1 MTDNSRHFPGTT
13 RAAVVAALLAL
24 VSVSVTVAGAA
35 PPSKEDVQRA
45 KRRLERVEA
54 ALDDVRSQLNA
65 TQLALNDAATEIER
79 QQIALEK
86 VTSDLVRTQAAL
98 DRTRAR
104 YEKIRSRLNERAVV
118 AYMTGPASSIDFLL
132 DADSVA
138 DLTDRLAYVD
148 ALARSDA
155 GLSVEVANQKNLLV
169 ATEATLEEQQAL
181 ELRELEKARE
191 KEREVTALFDQQQAL
206 LDEQERLLAAAER
219 TFKTTKADYAEWLKK
234 QQQQEAAQGN
244 AIGGRV
250 WQGGSLGPYDH
261 LFERCPV
268 GDPRAYGDGFGA
280 PRYGGG
286 YHLHKGVDI
295 VAPMGAEIYA
305 PFDGQAYTSAN
316 GLGGNVVFVV
326 GAQGTVYNAH
336 LLQYSANS
344 NSSVSAGQ
352 VIGYVGSTGY
362 SSTPHDHFE
371 FHPISMPG
379 PGSWPASYYGHSV
392 IEDAINPYP
401 MLLQACG

>member
-1 MTDNSRHFPGTT
+1 MTDTSRHFPGTT
-13 RAAVVAALLAL
+13 RVAVVAALLAL
-24 VSVSVTVAGAA
+24 VSVVTTVAGAA
-35 PPSKEDVQRA
+35 PPSKEAVQRA
-45 KRRLERVEA
+45 KDRLERVEA
-54 ALDDVRSQLNA
+54 SLREVQSELNA
-65 TQLALNDAATEIER
+65 TQSRLNDAATEIER
-79 QQIALEK
+79 QQIVLEK

-104 YEKIRSRLNERAVV
+104 YERIRTRLNERAVV

-132 DADSVA
+132 DADNVA

-155 GLSVEVANQKNLLV
+155 GLSVQVANQKNLLV
-169 ATEATLEEQQAL
+169 ATEATLAEQQAL

-191 KEREVTALFDQQQAL
+191 KKREVTALFDQQQGL
-206 LDEQERLLAAAER
+206 LDEQERLLSAAER
-219 TFKTTKADYAEWLKK
+219 TFKTTKADYAKWLKE
-234 QQQQEAAQGN
+234 QEKDDAV
-244 AIGGRV
+244 GGRV
-250 WQGGSLGPYDH
+250 WNGGSLAPFDH

-268 GDPRAYGDGFGA
+268 GQPRGFSDGFGA

-295 VAPMGAEIYA
+295 VAPMGAPIYA
-305 PFDGQAYTSAN
+305 PFDGHAYTSSN

-336 LLQYSANS
+336 LSKYSTSS
-344 NSSVSAGQ
+344 NSFVAAGE
-352 VIGYVGSTGY
+352 VIGFVGSTGY

-371 FHPISMPG
+371 FHPNSM
-379 PGSWPASYYGHSV
+379 SSAWPWRSSYGYAV

>member
-1 MTDNSRHFPGTT
+1 MTDISRHFPGTT
-13 RAAVVAALLAL
+13 RAAVVAAVLAL
-24 VSVSVTVAGAA
+24 VSVLATVAGAA
-35 PPSKEDVQRA
+35 PPSKEDVERA
-45 KRRLERVEA
+45 KRRLESVEA
-54 ALDDVRSQLNA
+54 ALDDVRGQLHT

-104 YEKIRSRLNERAVV
+104 YEKIRSRLNERAVI

-132 DADSVA
+132 DAENVA

-155 GLSVEVANQKNLLV
+155 GLSVDVANQKNLLV

-191 KEREVTALFDQQQAL
+191 KKREVTALFDHQQAL
-206 LDEQERLLAAAER
+206 LDEQERLLTAAER
-219 TFKTTKADYAEWLKK
+219 TFKTTKADYAKWLEK
-234 QQQQEAAQGN
+234 QRQQEQAAQEN

-250 WQGGSLGPYDH
+250 WQGGSLGPYDR

-305 PFDGQAYTSAN
+305 PFDGQAYTSSN

-326 GAQGTVYNAH
+326 GAKGTVYNAH
-336 LLQYSANS
+336 LLRYSANS
-344 NSSVSAGQ
+344 NSSVSAGE

-371 FHPISMPG
+371 FHPSSM
-379 PGSWPASYYGHSV
+379 PGSWPTSYYGYSV

>member
-1 MTDNSRHFPGTT
+1 MTDTSRHFPATT
-13 RAAVVAALLAL
+13 RAAVVAALLVL
-24 VSVSVTVAGAA
+24 VSVVATVAGAA

-54 ALDDVRSQLNA
+54 ALREVESQLNV
-65 TQLALNDAATEIER
+65 TQLRLNDAATEIEL

-104 YEKIRSRLNERAVV
+104 YEKIRSRLNERAVA

-132 DADSVA
+132 DAENVA
-138 DLTDRLAYVD
+138 DMTDRLAYVD
-148 ALARSDA
+148 ALARWDA
-155 GLSVEVANQKNLLV
+155 GLAVDVANQKNLLV
-169 ATEATLEEQQAL
+169 ATQARLEEQQAL
-181 ELRELEKARE
+181 EVRELEKARE
-191 KEREVTALFDQQQAL
+191 KRREVTDLFDQQKAL
-206 LDEQERLLAAAER
+206 LDEQERLLTVAER
-219 TFKTTKADYAEWLKK
+219 TFKTTKADYAEWLEEK
-234 QQQQEAAQGN
+234 QQADQAN
-244 AIGGRV
+244 APGGMV
-250 WQGGSLGPYDH
+250 WQGGSLGPFDH

-268 GDPRAYGDGFGA
+268 AEPRAYGDGFGA

-295 VAPMGAEIYA
+295 VAPMGAQIYA
-305 PFDGQAYTSAN
+305 PFDGHAYTSSN

-336 LLQYSANS
+336 LLRYSANS
-344 NSSVSAGQ
+344 NSPVSAGE

-362 SSTPHDHFE
+362 STTPHDHFE
-371 FHPISMPG
+371 FHPSSMPG